1 MTPKGV
7 QNAEAIIGA
16 CNKAL
21 TDLGEQAE
29 PECKELLTGVV
40 TTLETMKTRFFLKT
54 NLAIPVTNACRKDAA
69 DLQTA
74 ADGGDLSG
82 VADALARFRTSA
94 DKLFKQAKMDGIALT

>member
-1 MTPKGV
+1 MTPKGI
-7 QNAEAIIGA
+7 QNAEAVIEA

-21 TDLGEQAE
+21 ADLGEQAE

-40 TTLETMKTRFFLKT
+40 TTLETMKTQFFLKT
-54 NLAIPVTNACRKDAA
+54 NLAIPVTKACRKDAV

-74 ADGGDLSG
+74 AAGGDLSG
-82 VADALARFRTSA
+82 VADAVVRFRASA